1 MLSPVLSIQY
11 FGNVYFY
18 HLLSQNQ
25 SILIENA
32 EYFIK
37 QTLRNR
43 TYILSANGVMPL
55 IIPVTHHSH
64 KEIISQKEICYK
76 EKWYKKHYTAIVS
89 AYKNSPYFEYY
100 ADEILDFL
108 KHPTQQYLLEFNLQI
123 IQTIIKILDLNISIN
138 FTHQY
143 QKFYE
148 NDFRFISD
156 NHIIENLPDALKKPY
171 LQVFSDRFS
180 FQNNLSILDLIFNL
194 GPDARNYL
202 DGKFHL

>member
-11 FGNVYFY
+11 FGNIYFY
-18 HLLSQNQ
+18 HIINHNQN
-25 SILIENA
+25 ILFENS

-43 TYILSANGVMPL
+43 TYILTANGVMPL
-55 IIPVTHHSH
+55 IVPVKHYSH

-76 EKWYKKHYTAIVS
+76 EKWYKKHCTAIYS
-89 AYKNSPYFEYY
+89 AYKNAPYFEYY
-100 ADEILDFL
+100 ADEILNFL
-108 KHPTQQYLLEFNLQI
+108 KHPTQQYLFEFNLQI
-123 IQTIIKILDLNISIN
+123 MQTIIKILDLNISMN

-148 NDFRFISD
+148 NDLRFISNKYLID
-156 NHIIENLPDALKKPY
+156 NLPDALEKPY

-180 FQNNLSILDLIFNL
+180 FQKNLSVLDLIFNL
-194 GPDARNYL
+194 GPDTKNYL
-202 DGKFHL
+202 LGKFHL